1 MILLNIRR
9 YKYMKSKY
17 TILLATIVT
26 ILSFISFSQ
35 KTFAAVDITLERDKE
50 VALEDGSGKTGTV
63 YLSIDSNNAYLS
75 GFRITVNYSPSIM
88 IEKDAPKFVATD
100 YCKLTQSTEVKDKDK
115 SFVFLCFNSD
125 SDKEKSLNNVK
136 LLEIPYT
143 VYESDGTDKTYFYV
157 NVSDDERIFDLAG
170 ATAGVITDIN
180 KPENQDRA
188 PSTVTLPD
196 DNDNTSIKSFL
207 LEHPWYVIGAIVI
220 ILALIIGIVFLIPD
234 NQPSK
239 GRNKTIEA

>member
-1 MILLNIRR
+1 
-9 YKYMKSKY
+9 MKSKY
-17 TILLATIVT
+17 TLLLATVVT
-26 ILSFISFSQ
+26 ILSFVSFSR

-75 GFRITVNYSPSIM
+75 GFRITVNYSPSVM
-88 IEKDAPKFVATD
+88 IEKEAPKFLATD
-100 YCKLTQSTEVKDKDK
+100 YCKLTQSTEVNDKDK

-125 SDKEKSLNNVK
+125 SDQEKTLNNVK

-143 VYESDGTDKTYFYV
+143 VYGSGDTDKTYFYV
-157 NVSDDERIFDLAG
+157 DVSDDERIFDLAG

-180 KPENQDRA
+180 KPENTDRT
-188 PSTVTLPD
+188 PSTVTLPSDKD
-196 DNDNTSIKSFL
+196 DSSIKSFL
-207 LEHPWYVIGAIVI
+207 LEHPWYVIGAIVV
-220 ILALIIGIVFLIPD
+220 ILVLIIGIVFLIPD
-234 NQPSK
+234 NHSSK